1 MIERP
6 RAWRVSRVALIVL
19 LAVAAL
25 SLVFGTWLY
34 SIAG

>member
-6 RAWRVSRVALIVL
+6 RAWRFSRVALTVL
-19 LAVAAL
+19 LATAAL
-25 SLVFGTWLY
+25 SLILGTWLY